1 MANQGGEFSF
11 FQDIHEQP
19 MTTKSGKQVHLH
31 EFTHQAFAG
40 DVITSRSRDKLKTN
54 ITSPLPEYL

>member
-19 MTTKSGKQVHLH
+19 MTTKSGKQVHL
-31 EFTHQAFAG
+31 
-40 DVITSRSRDKLKTN
+40 
-54 ITSPLPEYL
+54 

>member
-31 EFTHQAFAG
+31 EFTQMTLIKRLL
-40 DVITSRSRDKLKTN
+40 VTSSHRDHVTN
-54 ITSPLPEYL
+54 